1 MNSTIAR
8 LSAQSLLGQRR
19 FILLGLL
26 PVLLLLLSVV
36 TVALTDGSVAVEPIT
51 MVFGFGLVLPLIAL
65 LVTNGVLGPE
75 IEDGSIIYL
84 LSKPISRY
92 VVVTSKFAVAAAMSV
107 GMGAGSVFLSALLL
121 DLGDPGQALAIGL
134 GGAAAALGYCGLFL
148 ALATVTRH
156 GTIAGL
162 IYVLG
167 FEGLLASWLGG
178 LQYISVGSFGRRVV
192 ASIHDDIA
200 LVNQDMS
207 VLYVVGALTIVTI
220 GGVAL
225 AGYRLRS
232 FEVRGED

>member
-1 MNSTIAR
+1 MNATIAR
-8 LSAQSLLGQRR
+8 LATQSLLGQRR
-19 FILLGLL
+19 FILLAVL

-36 TVALTDGSVAVEPIT
+36 TVALTDGSLAVEPIT

-92 VVVTSKFAVAAAMSV
+92 VVVTSKFAVAVTMSV

-134 GGAAAALGYCGLFL
+134 GGVAAALGYCGLFL

-156 GTIAGL
+156 GTIGGL

-192 ASIHDDIA
+192 AAVNDDIA
-200 LVNQDMS
+200 LVNRDMS
-207 VLYVVGALTIVTI
+207 VVYVAVALVVVIV

-232 FEVRGED
+232 FEVRGEE

>member
-1 MNSTIAR
+1 MNVTIAR
-8 LSAQSLLGQRR
+8 LSAQAVLGQRR
-19 FILLGLL
+19 GILLGVL
-26 PVLLLLLSVV
+26 PVLLIVLSVV
-36 TVALTDGSVAVEPIT
+36 TVALSDGSLAVEPIT

-92 VVVTSKFAVAAAMSV
+92 VVVISKCAVAAVLSV
-107 GMGAGSVFLSALLL
+107 VLGAGSLLLSALLL
-121 DLGDPGQALAIGL
+121 DISNVGQAVAIGI
-134 GGAAAALGYCGLFL
+134 GSAAAAIGYCGLFVV
-148 ALATVTRH
+148 LATLTRH

-178 LQYISVGSFGRRVV
+178 LRYISVGSFGRRLVSSMTDDLTLVV
-192 ASIHDDIA
+192 RDISLGYAVIA
-200 LVNQDMS
+200 LI
-207 VLYVVGALTIVTI
+207 VVTV
-220 GGVAL
+220 GGVGL
-225 AGYRLRS
+225 AGHRLRS